1 MTVVVLT
8 GGEQKLC
15 RRGVTASHP
24 AGASRSGPLAGRPGP
39 PPPPAVLLLGDRTS
53 HDASCREPR
62 AYTRVCGRRGPRVP
76 RPPAIPPA

>member
-24 AGASRSGPLAGRPGP
+24 AGALRSGPLAGRPGP
-39 PPPPAVLLLGDRTS
+39 PRLPPSSSWATALRMTHRVGSYAR
-53 HDASCREPR
+53 
-62 AYTRVCGRRGPRVP
+62 TRVCAAGGGPRVP
-76 RPPAIPPA
+76 HSPAIPPA